1 MCCGPGLFSNPKG
14 TERLWVSFRGRR
26 YFNASGQAELYELRI
41 LQDKERIKTA
51 IYVAENQLDNDMT
64 KYLARAIR

>member
-1 MCCGPGLFSNPKG
+1 MAQGYSPIPKALRNG
-14 TERLWVSFRGRR
+14 GFFFRGRR

>member
-1 MCCGPGLFSNPKG
+1 VAQGYSPIPKALRDCGF
-14 TERLWVSFRGRR
+14 SFRGRR